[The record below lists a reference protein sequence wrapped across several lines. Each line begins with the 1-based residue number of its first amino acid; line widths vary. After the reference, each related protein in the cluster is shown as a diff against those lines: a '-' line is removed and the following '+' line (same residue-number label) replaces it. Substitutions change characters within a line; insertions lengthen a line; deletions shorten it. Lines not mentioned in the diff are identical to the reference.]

1 MNEKRWLISFI
12 LILLTLIL
20 TMDIIALLTYFFA
33 KAYLYFIRNI
43 PVEISLFE
51 LVRIIKGA
59 SLGGVIVGVGCWYIS
74 FKKYKLLLRVSF

>member
-1 MNEKRWLISFI
+1 MNEKRWLMSFI

-43 PVEISLFE
+43 PFEINIFD
-51 LVRIIKGA
+51 LVRVIKGA
-59 SLGGVIVGVGCWYIS
+59 SFGGLVVGIGC
-74 FKKYKLLLRVSF
+74 

>member
-33 KAYLYFIRNI
+33 KAYL
-43 PVEISLFE
+43 
-51 LVRIIKGA
+51 
-59 SLGGVIVGVGCWYIS
+59 
-74 FKKYKLLLRVSF
+74 